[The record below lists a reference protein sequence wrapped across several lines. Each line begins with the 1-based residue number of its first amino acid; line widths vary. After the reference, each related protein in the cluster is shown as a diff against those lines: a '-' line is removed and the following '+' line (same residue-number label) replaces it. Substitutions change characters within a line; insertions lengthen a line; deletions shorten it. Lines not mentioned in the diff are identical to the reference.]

1 MNISEVSEK
10 LNISKHTLRYYEEL
24 GIIPPIER
32 NKKGIRIYSEE
43 DCKWVRVSQCM
54 KKSGMSLKAIKRYV
68 RLCSM
73 GSKTKEKR
81 LKLLIKEK
89 DKLEEVI
96 EAMNEGLELLKKK
109 IKLYQSDAEYSAHY
123 KDK

>member
-32 NKKGIRIYSEE
+32 NEKGIRIYSEE

-54 KKSGMSLKAIKRYV
+54 KKSGMSLKTIKQYV

-73 GSKTKEKR
+73 GSQTKEKR

-109 IKLYQSDAEYSAHY
+109 IKLYQSDEEYAAHY